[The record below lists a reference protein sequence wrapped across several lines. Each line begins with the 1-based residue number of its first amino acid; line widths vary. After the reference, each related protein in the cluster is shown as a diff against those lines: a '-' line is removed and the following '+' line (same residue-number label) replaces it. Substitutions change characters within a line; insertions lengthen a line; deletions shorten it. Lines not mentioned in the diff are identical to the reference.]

1 MADQVLSVSWPGA
14 LAVESCQYTCSHGIS
29 PGRFVLTT
37 GFQPKPPAEFGN
49 LVLSDGARRVTV
61 RGCKIERITPRWTP
75 EGTTYT
81 LEGLDE
87 RWQWPSFGG
96 LTGHYNAKD
105 DRGKLVPWTIRSPVE
120 LVRLCVQAL
129 GIKNGDFV
137 LPPGLTRAAGANLDR
152 YLRLGENFPQSL
164 TNPEVVWEHTPPAVA
179 LAQLADLYGC
189 RVIYQPA
196 AARVLVAPLGKGK
209 PFPNLPFESI
219 GATVA
224 ATPAPLAV
232 GAFGAPVKFQLRFLL
247 EAVGKEW
254 DGSYVPI
261 NQLSYAP
268 VVGGNRPQVS
278 TVVCTDPV
286 TVRPLRVS
294 LSFVPPNSKERVTFT
309 AQRTGG
315 TVAQMLGGIAADL
328 LAKPQVAANVGIKYD
343 GANTLTF
350 TGKGTIAFEVLAT
363 NPADPTT
370 VSYVARNGQFA
381 QNANRNS
388 WAQQNPQQF
397 LGVQPTDRL
406 SYTEAKALALESV
419 FRTYR
424 ILNRDPHDLG
434 PREKPGRAYELPKI
448 GRVKRRQQFVLQPT
462 KVAQVQ
468 PEPRIP
474 GAVNK
479 GAKIV
484 GDPPAGGFF
493 GRQARAV
500 GNAINPALGVL
511 PEFYDGY
518 SRDAAAT
525 VTGSVYRYTGS
536 VNWLFALEDAQKE
549 QWNTEPNARVFV
561 PFQIDAQQQLVVF
574 DEAVYY
580 WQHVGGGNTEIR
592 EPDLTLE
599 TGAYL
604 LHEETSQ
611 PVRWEELV
619 PIKNGVAPVEW
630 AHREDVNVGV
640 IAVYGPQ
647 NKIVGYEYRDLAD
660 ATARARYYLVGQASK
675 YQIKGGETRSYIG
688 VVPHDPDG
696 YCQQVSW
703 SVGPN
708 GATTEVSGNTEHHP
722 VLAPYPARRRAE
734 NLPPNAAAA
743 AANAAEKALLA
754 EWQPGAQ

>member
-1 MADQVLSVSWPGA
+1 MPDQVLSVSWPGA
-14 LAVESCQYTCSHGIS
+14 RAVESCQYTCSHGIS

-37 GFQPKPPAEFGN
+37 LAQDRPPAEFGN
-49 LVLSDGARRVTV
+49 LVLSDGARRVVV
-61 RGCKIERITPRWTP
+61 RGCKLERITPRWTP
-75 EGTTYT
+75 EGTVYT

-87 RWQWPSFGG
+87 RWAWPGFGG
-96 LTGHYNAKD
+96 ITGHYNAKD
-105 DRGKLVPWTIRSPVE
+105 DRGKLVPWTIRSPGE
-120 LVRLCVQAL
+120 LAQLCFKAL
-129 GIKNGDFV
+129 GVRNGQFV
-137 LPPGLTRAAGANLDR
+137 LPPGLNRAAGANVDR

-196 AARVLVAPLGKGK
+196 AAKILVVPLGNGK
-209 PFPNLPFESI
+209 PFPNLPFETI

-224 ATPAPLAV
+224 ATPAPRAV
-232 GAFGAPVKFQLRFLL
+232 GTFGAPVKFQLRFLM

-268 VVGGNRPQVS
+268 VVVAQNRSQISRVRYTS
-278 TVVCTDPV
+278 GTVN
-286 TVRPLRVS
+286 PLRVS
-294 LSFVPPNSKERVTFT
+294 LSFVPPGTNERVTFT
-309 AQRTGG
+309 AQRTSG
-315 TVAQMLGGIAADL
+315 TVAQILGGIAAEL

-343 GANTLTF
+343 GASALVF
-350 TGKGTIAFEVLAT
+350 TGKGTIAFEVLVS

-370 VSYVARNGQFA
+370 NVFLGELVQTARDA
-381 QNANRNS
+381 KRNS
-388 WAQQNPQQF
+388 WATQNPQQF
-397 LGVQPTDRL
+397 AGVQPTDRL
-406 SYTEAKALALESV
+406 SYTEARALALESV
-419 FRTYR
+419 FRCYR

-434 PREKPGRAYELPKI
+434 PRDQPGRFYDLPKI

-468 PEPRIP
+468 PQPRIP

-479 GAKIV
+479 GAVVV
-484 GDPPAGGFF
+484 GDPPGAGFF
-493 GRQARAV
+493 GKVAQQIA
-500 GNAINPALGVL
+500 GNPALGVL

-518 SRDAAAT
+518 SRDAQAT
-525 VTGSVYRYTGS
+525 VTGSVYKGIGY

-561 PFQIDAQQQLVVF
+561 PFQIDPQQQLAVF
-574 DEAVYY
+574 AEAVYY
-580 WQHVGGGNTEIR
+580 WQHVGGGCTEIR

-619 PIKNGVAPVEW
+619 PIKNGAAPVEW

-640 IAVYGPQ
+640 VAVYGPQ

-688 VVPHDPDG
+688 VIPHDPDG

-754 EWQPGAQ
+754 EWQPGAK

>member
-1 MADQVLSVSWPGA
+1 MQLLSASWPGA
-14 LAVESCQYTCSHGIS
+14 LGVESCQYTCSHGIS

-37 GFQPKPPAEFGN
+37 LAQDRPPAEFGN
-49 LVLSDGARRVTV
+49 LVLSDGARRLVV
-61 RGCKIERITPRWTP
+61 RGCKIDRVTPRWTP
-75 EGTTYT
+75 EGTVYT

-96 LTGHYNAKD
+96 ITGHYNAKD
-105 DRGKLVPWTIRSPVE
+105 DRGKLIPWTIRAPGE
-120 LVRLCVQAL
+120 LAAICFRAL
-129 GIKNGDFV
+129 GVRNGRFV

-196 AARVLVAPLGKGK
+196 AARVLVAPLGTGK

-224 ATPAPLAV
+224 APAAPKAV

-268 VVGGNRPQVS
+268 AMGAARPQISQVRYTTG
-278 TVVCTDPV
+278 TVN
-286 TVRPLRVS
+286 PLLVK
-294 LSFVPPNSKERVTFT
+294 LSFVPPGTKERATFT
-309 AQRTGG
+309 GQRTGG
-315 TVAQMLGGIAADL
+315 TVAQILGGIAADL

-343 GANTLTF
+343 GANALVF
-350 TGKGTIAFEVLAT
+350 TGKGTIQFEVLAA
-363 NPADPTT
+363 NPADPS
-370 VSYVARNGQFA
+370 VNAFVAELVRPA
-381 QNANRNS
+381 QDPQRRS

-397 LGVQPTDRL
+397 FGVQPTDRL

-419 FRTYR
+419 FRCYR
-424 ILNRDPHDLG
+424 VLNRDPHDLG
-434 PREKPGRAYELPKI
+434 PRDRPGRAYDLPKI

-462 KVAQVQ
+462 MVAQV
-468 PEPRIP
+468 EPRPRVP

-479 GAKIV
+479 GALLF
-484 GDPPAGGFF
+484 GDPPPAGFF
-493 GRQARAV
+493 GRAARAV
-500 GNAINPALGVL
+500 GAAGVANNPALGVL

-518 SRDAAAT
+518 SRDAAAV
-525 VTGSVYRYTGS
+525 VTGSVFKYIGY
-536 VNWLFALEDAQKE
+536 VNWLFAFEDAQKE

-561 PFQIDAQQQLVVF
+561 PFQIDPQKQLVTF

-580 WQHVGGGNTEIR
+580 WQHVGGGNTEVR

-599 TGAYL
+599 TGAYI

-619 PIKNGVAPVEW
+619 PIKNGAAPVEW
-630 AHREDVNVGV
+630 AHREDVSVGV

-675 YQIKGGETRSYIG
+675 YQITGGETRSYIG
-688 VVPHDPDG
+688 IVPHDPDG
-696 YCQQVSW
+696 YCQQASW
-703 SVGPN
+703 SVGPT

-754 EWQPGAQ
+754 EWQP

>member
-14 LAVESCQYTCSHGIS
+14 VAVESCQYTCSHGIS

-37 GFQPKPPAEFGN
+37 GSQPKPPAEFGN
-49 LVLSDGARRVTV
+49 LVLSDGARVVVV
-61 RGCKIERITPRWTP
+61 RGCKIERVTPRWTP

-96 LTGHYNAKD
+96 ITGHYNAKD

-129 GIKNGDFV
+129 GITRGDFV

-152 YLRLGENFPQSL
+152 YLKLGENFPQSL

-224 ATPAPLAV
+224 APPAPRAV

-268 VVGGNRPQVS
+268 VVAAQNRSQISRVRYTSGTVNPLQVK
-278 TVVCTDPV
+278 
-286 TVRPLRVS
+286 
-294 LSFVPPNSKERVTFT
+294 LSFVPPNSKERVTFA

-315 TVAQMLGGIAADL
+315 TVAQILGGIAAEL
-328 LAKPQVAANVGIKYD
+328 LAKPQVAASVGIKYD
-343 GANTLTF
+343 GASALVF
-350 TGKGTIAFEVLAT
+350 TGKGTSAFEVLAL

-370 VSYVARNGQFA
+370 NAFVAELVQAARDA
-381 QNANRNS
+381 KRNS
-388 WAQQNPQQF
+388 WATQIPGQF
-397 LGVQPTDRL
+397 FGVQPTDRL
-406 SYTEAKALALESV
+406 SYTEARALAQESV
-419 FRTYR
+419 FRCYR

-434 PREKPGRAYELPKI
+434 PRDQPGRPYELPKI

-468 PEPRIP
+468 PEPRVP

-479 GAKIV
+479 GALVV
-484 GDPPAGGFF
+484 GDPPPAGFF
-493 GRQARAV
+493 GKAARNVA
-500 GNAINPALGVL
+500 GGNPALGVL

-525 VTGSVYRYTGS
+525 VTGSVYKGIGY
-536 VNWLFALEDAQKE
+536 VNWLFALADAQKE
-549 QWNTEPNARVFV
+549 TWNTEPNARVFV
-561 PFQIDAQQQLVVF
+561 PFQIDAEKQLVVF
-574 DEAVYY
+574 DESVYY
-580 WQHVGGGNTEIR
+580 WQHVGGGTTEIR

-599 TGAYL
+599 TGAYI

-619 PIKNGVAPVEW
+619 TIKNGVAPVEW
-630 AHREDVNVGV
+630 AHREDVSVGV
-640 IAVYGPQ
+640 IANYGPQ

-675 YQIKGGETRSYIG
+675 YQITGGETRAYIG
-688 VVPHDPDG
+688 IVPHDPDG

-703 SVGPN
+703 SVGPT

-722 VLAPYPARRRAE
+722 VIAPYPARRRAE

-743 AANAAEKALLA
+743 AANAAERALLA